1 MKRKYNIPL
10 KENEDKVIFQI
21 VVDKHI
27 YEMAKASNNEFNVTI
42 TVQTD
47 NPSLNFDVVKR
58 K

>member
-21 VVDKHI
+21 VVDKQI

-47 NPSLNFDVVKR
+47 NPSLN
-58 K
+58 